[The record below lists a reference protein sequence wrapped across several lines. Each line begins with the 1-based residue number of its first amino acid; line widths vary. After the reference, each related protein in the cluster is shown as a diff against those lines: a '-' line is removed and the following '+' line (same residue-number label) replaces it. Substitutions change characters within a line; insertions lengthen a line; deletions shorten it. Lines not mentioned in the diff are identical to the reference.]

1 MGGELVTV
9 SPDDPNKPNDKTKTY
24 GEVFEE
30 LCPWYLSIGMS
41 YDEYWNGPSEIARF
55 YRQAYRLQEKRTD
68 YNAWIQGRYIYEAI
82 GALSPILRTNLSK
95 HEAKAGDYVEK
106 PYLVL
111 MEERKKDEAE
121 KMTRAEKNHQLRM
134 MAYMDVF
141 TDAWNKKFAEK
152 QKAKE
157 QAKAENPEQMPIP
170 S

>member
-1 MGGELVTV
+1 MVTV
-9 SPDDPNKPNDKTKTY
+9 SPEDQQTDKNKTKTY

-41 YDEYWNGPSEIARF
+41 YDDYWNGPSEIARF
-55 YRQAYRLQEKRTD
+55 YRQAHKLQEKRLD

-95 HEAKAGDYVEK
+95 KEAKAGDYVEK
-106 PYLVL
+106 PYLVQ
-111 MEERKKDEAE
+111 MEDRKKEEAE
-121 KMTRAEKNHQLRM
+121 RISRAEKNHQLRM

-152 QKAKE
+152 QKM
-157 QAKAENPEQMPIP
+157 KAQQQSSPD
-170 S
+170 